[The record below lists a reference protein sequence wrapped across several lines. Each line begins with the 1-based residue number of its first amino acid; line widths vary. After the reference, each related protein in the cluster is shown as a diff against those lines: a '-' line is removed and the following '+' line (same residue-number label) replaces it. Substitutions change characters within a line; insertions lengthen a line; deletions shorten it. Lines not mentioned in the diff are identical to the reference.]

1 MVCNCSTMIRKTGE
15 TLDFDQL
22 AQSLIEL
29 VHKQNKI
36 LESQGRQ
43 LAEQGRMLEVIG
55 KSSLRHV
62 LSDVDEAIQ
71 TRQYSM
77 METMEELHKGK
88 SIARWGDGEIRLML
102 QPEFELSFQ
111 KPNPEL
117 ALELKRILESY
128 DSIFNHTLLAFPTI
142 FVSRLW
148 MGIWAEVWHSLGPI
162 LARSTSKWANTH
174 ISRPLFFQ
182 KHGQAAV
189 DAWRSLWDGKN
200 VCVIAGKNSR
210 FALLPELFDNAS
222 DIRLVE
228 SLPRNA
234 YEEFT
239 ELKKRVIEAP
249 KADIYLTALGPT
261 GTILSTFLSSQA
273 GGHLHT
279 IDVGHL
285 ASSYAAAFTGGE
297 FPENVP
303 LIKSS

>member
-1 MVCNCSTMIRKTGE
+1 LEIE
-15 TLDFDQL
+15 QL
-22 AQSLIEL
+22 VTSLL
-29 VHKQNKI
+29 TVVKNQNKI
-36 LESQGRQ
+36 LENQGKQ
-43 LAEQGRMLEVIG
+43 LAEQGRMLEVLG
-55 KSSLRHV
+55 KASLREV
-62 LSDVDEAIQ
+62 LADVDETIQ
-71 TRQYSM
+71 NRQLSM

-88 SIARWGDGEIRLML
+88 SVARWGDGEIRLML

-117 ALELKRILESY
+117 AFELKRILLSY
-128 DSIFNHTLLAFPTI
+128 DAIYKHTLLAFPTI

-148 MGIWAEVWHSLGPI
+148 MGIWAEVWHALQPI
-162 LARSTSKWANTH
+162 LAQSKSTWANTH

-182 KHGQAAV
+182 KHGQDAV

-210 FALLPELFDNAS
+210 FALLPELFDNVA
-222 DIRLVE
+222 DIKLVE

-234 YEEFT
+234 FSEFS
-239 ELKKRVIEAP
+239 ELKQRVLDTP

-261 GTILSTFLSSQA
+261 GTTLSAFLSSPD
-273 GGHLHT
+273 GGNKHT

-303 LIKSS
+303 LIKPDSK